1 MKSSARAHHTDLVL
15 EIASRDQRLLDA
27 LSQRPHL
34 LNPYPDIVTRLAKRS
49 RKFRR
54 QLDGAELPRP
64 RPAQAAP
71 ARPRLRLVSNGPA
84 A

>member
-1 MKSSARAHHTDLVL
+1 MKSSARARHTDLVL
-15 EIASRDQRLLDA
+15 EIASRDQRLMDA

-34 LNPYPDIVTRLAKRS
+34 LNPYPDIITRLSRRS

-54 QLDGAELPRP
+54 QLDGADLPKPRP
-64 RPAQAAP
+64 QATP
-71 ARPRLRLVSNGPA
+71 QRPRLRLISNGPA

>member
-1 MKSSARAHHTDLVL
+1 MDTLA
-15 EIASRDQRLLDA
+15 
-27 LSQRPHL
+27 QRPHL
-34 LNPYPDIVTRLAKRS
+34 LNPYPNIVTRLAKRS

-64 RPAQAAP
+64 RPVQAAP
-71 ARPRLRLVSNGPA
+71 TRPHLWLISNGPA